1 MIIYVHAHYIPASL
15 ADNEKFSDL
24 FYVKEDTFGKTMFI
38 KNRELR
44 PFNPGLIYLDEQIAD
59 MDKAGIDMRFISL
72 PPFALNYEDCR
83 CKDWTRESNKAM
95 SEDASLHRNRFR
107 YLATLPMADME
118 GTIRE
123 IDRVINDPLCAGI
136 EIATNIAGMELDDA
150 YLEPFWKKA
159 AEYEIFVLLH
169 PHYTI
174 KSARLERY
182 HLRNLMGNPLDTTIA
197 AFALM
202 TGDVASKYPG
212 VKICFSHSG
221 GYTPYAIA
229 RFEHARKV
237 RKEFEGVQKSY
248 EECCRSFYYDTI
260 LHDAETLQFVESK
273 VTFSH
278 LLMGTDYPFDMGDE
292 EPVHTVSSMK
302 IPREKIS
309 DILGGNIERLIGD
322 GI

>member
-1 MIIYVHAHYIPASL
+1 MIIDVHAHYIPASL

-83 CKDWTRESNKAM
+83 CKDWTRESNKAL

-136 EIATNIAGMELDDA
+136 EIATNIAGMELDDT

-237 RKEFEGVQKSY
+237 RKEFEGVQKATRNAAGAFTMINDSAR
-248 EECCRSFYYDTI
+248 CRDTAI
-260 LHDAETLQFVESK
+260 CGIKGDFLISLWERTTRSIW
-273 VTFSH
+273 VTRNLFTQYH
-278 LLMGTDYPFDMGDE
+278 HRRY
-292 EPVHTVSSMK
+292 
-302 IPREKIS
+302 REKIS